1 MSEGPRPPDAAKAP
15 RARGALS
22 LTLLAVLTSVP
33 AAARDLWTA
42 QDGAFTVELN
52 AFYKTLGTGLRMQRG
67 LVEGSETLA
76 TLVEAARTTG
86 SPEQSAQ
93 LPDVAAIP
101 LYGGTWA
108 HTARVWGTL
117 RYRERLE
124 LQAGWQLTALAAS
137 DPTLLGSAALGT
149 GVPVTTASPA
159 SRRLTD
165 FDPVLVER
173 DRFLL
178 QHNLDLLALK
188 VRSSFADVTIGRQV
202 LSWGSGRL
210 WNPTDLL
217 SPFGPTDVDREV
229 RRGVDAVRVSMGLA
243 ATSQLDLLWLPQ
255 SRGRDHGGV
264 VRGQFN
270 VRGFDVAPSLAKY
283 VRDLVL
289 GLDTTG
295 DVGPL
300 GVHGEVAW
308 VRAFD
313 RDAVGKRDEFV
324 RAVAGVDWRPTESL
338 VLTGEYSFNGWGT
351 SDASGYLDVL
361 RSPRVVRGEVF
372 GAGRHYAGIVAA
384 WQISPLLTAHGTAVA
399 NLADPSLLIVPALEY
414 WAKQKLLVRVG
425 GYLPLGRQPDP
436 APLRALT
443 PQDVTVDTDAW
454 RQAIRGYGL
463 RSEYGASPYGLFAQ
477 IALYL

>member
-1 MSEGPRPPDAAKAP
+1 M
-15 RARGALS
+15 
-22 LTLLAVLTSVP
+22 P

-42 QDGAFTVELN
+42 EDGAFTLELN
-52 AFYKTLGTGLRMQRG
+52 AFYKTLATGLRMQPG
-67 LVEGSETLA
+67 LVDSSETLA
-76 TLVEAARTTG
+76 TLVANARAT
-86 SPEQSAQ
+86 SPPEQAAL
-93 LPDVAAIP
+93 LPDVTAIP
-101 LYGGTWA
+101 LWGGTWA

-124 LQAGWQLTALAAS
+124 LSAGWQLTALAAS
-137 DPTLLGSAALGT
+137 DPALLGASALGT
-149 GVPVTTASPA
+149 SAPVTASPPA
-159 SRRLTD
+159 SRRLVD
-165 FDPVLVER
+165 FDPALVER
-173 DRFLL
+173 ERFLL

-243 ATSQLDLLWLPQ
+243 PTAQLDLLWLPQ
-255 SRGRDHGGV
+255 KQARDNGGV

-270 VRGFDVAPSLAKY
+270 VGGFDVAPSVAKY
-283 VRDLVL
+283 VRDLVV
-289 GLDTTG
+289 GLDTSG

-300 GVHGEVAW
+300 GVHGEIAW

-313 RDAVGKRDEFV
+313 RDATGQREEFV
-324 RAVAGVDWRPTESL
+324 RAVAGVDWRPTQSL
-338 VLTGEYSFNGWGT
+338 VLTGEYYFNGWGT

-361 RSPRVVRGEVF
+361 RSARVVRGEVF
-372 GAGRHYAGIVAA
+372 GAGRHYAGVVAA
-384 WQISPLLTAHGTAVA
+384 WQISPLLTAHATAVA
-399 NLADPSLLIVPALEY
+399 NLGDPSLLFVPALEY

-443 PQDVTVDTDAW
+443 PQDVTADTDAW